1 MKRLD
6 EGKVSLVE
14 FLGSIKFDRQHGNA
28 RRQDE
33 SQAQFARL
41 SQRVGASRN
50 RRDEECQAI
59 RSAN

>member
-14 FLGSIKFDRQHGNA
+14 FLGSIKFGRQHGDSG
-28 RRQDE
+28 RQGE
-33 SQAQFARL
+33 SQVQFARL
-41 SQRVGASRN
+41 RQSAGAARN
-50 RRDEECQAI
+50 RRDEECQLI